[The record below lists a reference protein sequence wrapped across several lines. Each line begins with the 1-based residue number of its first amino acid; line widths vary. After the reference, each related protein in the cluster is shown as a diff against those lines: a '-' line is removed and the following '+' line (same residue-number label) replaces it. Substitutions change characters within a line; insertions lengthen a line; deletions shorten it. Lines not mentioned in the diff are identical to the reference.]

1 MGTYEEICV
10 TIRPDEESTA
20 DVERELERFLECP
33 RDDLPALSDRL
44 ASYFAESDR
53 YDDYQ
58 RDRLSIATDD
68 RQVYL
73 GGKTH
78 THGDYWCDLITKAG
92 IGDGLLAIVHHHET
106 DHVGFVDVYE
116 WDEGAGRYRDVSD
129 DLTADCRGTPR
140 RGVPLAMGA
149 VVARRVAA
157 QWDIEPARFTTLS
170 QRRFVTMDD
179 EEFLPESYGRRGQEN
194 EE

>member
-1 MGTYEEICV
+1 MGVYEEICA
-10 TIRPDEESTA
+10 TFRPDEASPS
-20 DVERELERFLECP
+20 DVRRELERFLNRP
-33 RDDLPALSDRL
+33 RSELPDLSDRL
-44 ASYFAESDR
+44 ASFFDESDR

-58 RDRLSIATDD
+58 RDRLRVEADD
-68 RQVYL
+68 RQAYL

-78 THGDYWCDLITKAG
+78 THAHYWCDLLVKAG

-116 WDEGAGRYRDVSD
+116 WDETVGRYRDVSD
-129 DLTADCRGTPR
+129 EFTADCEGTPR
-140 RGVPLAMGA
+140 RGDSLGMGA
-149 VVARRVAA
+149 IVARRVAE

-170 QRRFVTMDD
+170 KRGFVKMDD
-179 EEFLPESYGRRGQEN
+179 EGFLPESYRRRNPES